1 MREAYSMLNDQGDKY
16 EGHEDG
22 EYHFSDEETVSY
34 EVENDPSKVTTNS
47 TSGESFMN
55 KVTRSKRM
63 LISLAVFLVLVFVVY
78 KMVSPTTENAAV
90 GDIAAVSDIPTRP
103 MTQQPQQQSAAAVAP
118 QPVQQQPVAQVQA
131 PEQQAMMAPQ
141 QQPMQAAPIAQPM
154 NTQPTNVMPQQVTE
168 NIPVPTQAGGY
179 PANVPVVGQV
189 PTSAPIT
196 NEQVINQMQN
206 EYEQRA
212 NEYANQNKAL
222 QDQLQALNSRVAMM
236 ETQMTQMV
244 QALTSRQSQT
254 AMETTP
260 AQPPVVEAAPRVA
273 YSVQAIIPGRAWLR
287 SDNGETVTVA
297 EGDMVKQLGRVT
309 KIDPYDGVVEVS
321 TGNKIISLSYGNG
334 G

>member
-1 MREAYSMLNDQGDKY
+1 MLNDQGDKY

-34 EVENDPSKVTTNS
+34 EVENDPSKVTTS
-47 TSGESFMN
+47 SSAGGESFMN
-55 KVTRSKRM
+55 KITRSKRM
-63 LISLAVFLVLVFVVY
+63 LISLGVFLVLVFVVY
-78 KMVSPTTENAAV
+78 KMVAPSNDNPAAV
-90 GDIAAVSDIPTRP
+90 GDIAAVSSIPARP
-103 MTQQPQQQSAAAVAP
+103 MTQQPQQP
-118 QPVQQQPVAQVQA
+118 QQQPVAAVAQQPMQQPVQQPVAEVPPA
-131 PEQQAMMAPQ
+131 PLQQAMMAPE
-141 QQPMQAAPIAQPM
+141 QQPPAPLAQPM
-154 NTQPTNVMPQQVTE
+154 NNQPTNVMPQQVTE

-189 PTSAPIT
+189 PTAVPVN
-196 NEQVINQMQN
+196 NEQVITQMQN

-212 NEYANQNKAL
+212 SESANQNKAL

-244 QALTSRQSQT
+244 QALTSRQSQN
-254 AMETTP
+254 AMESAP
-260 AQPPVVEAAPRVA
+260 APVVDNAPRVA

-297 EGDMVKQLGRVT
+297 EGDVVKQLGRVT

-321 TGNKIISLSYGNG
+321 TGNKMISLSYGNG

>member
-34 EVENDPSKVTTNS
+34 EVDNDPSKAATNS
-47 TSGESFMN
+47 TGGERFMN

-63 LISLAVFLVLVFVVY
+63 LISLGVFLVLVFVVY
-78 KMVSPTTENAAV
+78 KMVSPTTENVAV
-90 GDIAAVSDIPTRP
+90 GDIAAVSNIPTRP
-103 MTQQPQQQSAAAVAP
+103 MTQQPQQPQQQSPVAVAP
-118 QPVQQQPVAQVQA
+118 QPAQQQAVADVRQA
-131 PEQQAMMAPQ
+131 PEQQAMMAPE
-141 QQPMQAAPIAQPM
+141 QQPMQTAPVA
-154 NTQPTNVMPQQVTE
+154 QPTNMMPQQVTE
-168 NIPVPTQAGGY
+168 NIPVPTQASGY

-222 QDQLQALNSRVAMM
+222 QDQLQALSSRVAMM

-254 AMETTP
+254 AMETAP
-260 AQPPVVEAAPRVA
+260 AQPPVVEPAPRVA

-321 TGNKIISLSYGNG
+321 TGNKMISLSYGNG